1 MYIQD
6 DLKECLKLQFR
17 DITYKVNEK
26 KGIVVALASFYTPL
40 CMGAD
45 VDQYID
51 NIKGIARLNKSVGD
65 TFNVEVGKR
74 IARAKAEK
82 EAFIQFRTMLLSYEK
97 KVFQARLD
105 IAEAIITMNSHIEHQ
120 KEYIKSF

>member
-6 DLKECLKLQFR
+6 NLKECLKLQFR

-26 KGIVVALASFYTPL
+26 KGVVVALAYFRTPL
-40 CMGAD
+40 SMEAGAN
-45 VDQYID
+45 QCI
-51 NIKGIARLNKSVGD
+51 NTIGIARLNKSAGD
-65 TFNVEVGKR
+65 TFNIAVGKK

-82 EAFIQFRTMLLSYEK
+82 EAFIQFRTMLLNYEK

-105 IAEAIITMNSHIEHQ
+105 MAEAVITMSAHIEHQ

>member
-1 MYIQD
+1 MYIQE

-26 KGIVVALASFYTPL
+26 KSVVVALANFRTPL
-40 CMGAD
+40 SMEAGAN
-45 VDQYID
+45 QCI
-51 NIKGIARLNKSVGD
+51 NTIGIARLNMSAGD
-65 TFNVEVGKR
+65 TFNIEVGKK

-82 EAFIQFRTMLLSYEK
+82 EAFIQFRTMLLKYEDK
-97 KVFQARLD
+97 LFQAHL
-105 IAEAIITMNSHIEHQ
+105 EMSKAIDTMSSHIEHQ

>member
-17 DITYKVNEK
+17 DITYKVNEE
-26 KGIVVALASFYTPL
+26 KGVVVALANFRTPL
-40 CMGAD
+40 SMEAGAN
-45 VDQYID
+45 QCI
-51 NIKGIARLNKSVGD
+51 NTIGIARLNMSAGD
-65 TFNVEVGKR
+65 TFNIEVGKK

-82 EAFIQFRTMLLSYEK
+82 EAFIQFRTMLLKYEDK
-97 KVFQARLD
+97 LFQARL
-105 IAEAIITMNSHIEHQ
+105 EMSKAIDTMSSHIEHQ

>member
-6 DLKECLKLQFR
+6 NLKECLKLQFR
-17 DITYKVNEK
+17 DITYKVNEE
-26 KGIVVALASFYTPL
+26 KGVVVALAYFRTPL
-40 CMGAD
+40 SMEAGAN
-45 VDQYID
+45 QCI
-51 NIKGIARLNKSVGD
+51 NTIGIARLNKSAGD
-65 TFNVEVGKR
+65 TFNIEVGKK

-82 EAFIQFRTMLLSYEK
+82 EAFTQFRTMLLNYKK

-105 IAEAIITMNSHIEHQ
+105 IAETIITMSSRIEHQ

>member
-26 KGIVVALASFYTPL
+26 KGVVVALANFRTPL
-40 CMGAD
+40 SMEAGAN
-45 VDQYID
+45 QCI
-51 NIKGIARLNKSVGD
+51 NTIGIARLNMSAGD
-65 TFNVEVGKR
+65 TFNIEVGKK

-82 EAFIQFRTMLLSYEK
+82 EAFIQFRTMLLKYEDK
-97 KVFQARLD
+97 LFQARL
-105 IAEAIITMNSHIEHQ
+105 EMSKAIDTMSSHIEHQ

>member
-6 DLKECLKLQFR
+6 NLKECLKLQYR
-17 DITYKVNEK
+17 GITYKVNEE
-26 KGIVVALASFYTPL
+26 KGVVVALAYFHTPL
-40 CMGAD
+40 SMEAGAN
-45 VDQYID
+45 QCI
-51 NIKGIARLNKSVGD
+51 NTIGIARLNKSAGD
-65 TFNVEVGKR
+65 TFNIEVGKK

-105 IAEAIITMNSHIEHQ
+105 IAEAIITTSSHIEHQ
-120 KEYIKSF
+120 KEYIKSL

>member
-6 DLKECLKLQFR
+6 NFKKCLKLQYR
-17 DITYKVNEK
+17 DITYKVNEE
-26 KGIVVALASFYTPL
+26 KGVVVALAYFYIPL
-40 CMGAD
+40 SMEVNAN
-45 VDQYID
+45 QYI
-51 NIKGIARLNKSVGD
+51 NTIGIARLDKSAGD
-65 TFNVEVGKR
+65 TFNIEVGKK

-82 EAFIQFRTMLLSYEK
+82 EAFLQFRTMLLNYEK

-105 IAEAIITMNSHIEHQ
+105 IAEAIITMSSHIEHQ

>member
-6 DLKECLKLQFR
+6 DLKKCLKLQYR

-26 KGIVVALASFYTPL
+26 KGVVVALAYFRTPL
-40 CMGAD
+40 SMEAGAN
-45 VDQYID
+45 QCI
-51 NIKGIARLNKSVGD
+51 NTIGIARLNKSAGD
-65 TFNVEVGKR
+65 TFNVEVGKE

-82 EAFIQFRTMLLSYEK
+82 EAFILFRTMLLNYEK

-105 IAEAIITMNSHIEHQ
+105 IAEAIITMSSHIEHQ

>member
-26 KGIVVALASFYTPL
+26 KCIVVALANFRTPL
-40 CMGAD
+40 SMEAGAN
-45 VDQYID
+45 QCI
-51 NIKGIARLNKSVGD
+51 NTIGIARLNKSAGD
-65 TFNVEVGKR
+65 TFNIEVGKK

-82 EAFIQFRTMLLSYEK
+82 EAFTQFRTMLLNYEK

-105 IAEAIITMNSHIEHQ
+105 IAEAIITMSSHIEHQ

>member
-26 KGIVVALASFYTPL
+26 KGIVVALAYFRTPL
-40 CMGAD
+40 SMEAGAN
-45 VDQYID
+45 QCI
-51 NIKGIARLNKSVGD
+51 NTIGIAKLNKSAGD
-65 TFNVEVGKR
+65 TFNIEVGKK

-105 IAEAIITMNSHIEHQ
+105 IAEAIITMSSHIEHQ

>member
-6 DLKECLKLQFR
+6 DLKKCLKLQFR

-26 KGIVVALASFYTPL
+26 KGVVVALANFHTPL
-40 CMGAD
+40 SMEAGAN
-45 VDQYID
+45 QCI
-51 NIKGIARLNKSVGD
+51 NTIGIARLNKSAGD
-65 TFNVEVGKR
+65 TFNIEVGKK

-82 EAFIQFRTMLLSYEK
+82 EAFILFKTVLLNYDK
-97 KVFQARLD
+97 KIVQARLD
-105 IAEAIITMNSHIEHQ
+105 IAEAIITMSSHIKYQ

>member
-1 MYIQD
+1 MYIRE

-26 KGIVVALASFYTPL
+26 KGVVVALAYFRTPL
-40 CMGAD
+40 CMEAGVNQCINTIGKA
-45 VDQYID
+45 
-51 NIKGIARLNKSVGD
+51 KLNKSAGD
-65 TFNVEVGKR
+65 TFNIEVGKK

-97 KVFQARLD
+97 KVFQARLN
-105 IAEAIITMNSHIEHQ
+105 IAEAIITMSSHIEHQ

>member
-26 KGIVVALASFYTPL
+26 KGVVVALAYFRTPL
-40 CMGAD
+40 SMEAGAN
-45 VDQYID
+45 QCI
-51 NIKGIARLNKSVGD
+51 NTIGIARLNKSAGD
-65 TFNVEVGKR
+65 TFNIEVGKK

-82 EAFIQFRTMLLSYEK
+82 EAFTQFKAMLLKYEDK
-97 KVFQARLD
+97 LFQARL
-105 IAEAIITMNSHIEHQ
+105 EMSKAIDTMSSHIEHQ

>member
-1 MYIQD
+1 MYIRD

-26 KGIVVALASFYTPL
+26 KGVVVALAYFRTPL
-40 CMGAD
+40 CMEAGAN
-45 VDQYID
+45 QCI
-51 NIKGIARLNKSVGD
+51 NTIGIARLNKSAGD
-65 TFNVEVGKR
+65 TFNIEVGKK

-82 EAFIQFRTMLLSYEK
+82 EAFTQFKAMLLKYEDK
-97 KVFQARLD
+97 LFQARL
-105 IAEAIITMNSHIEHQ
+105 EMSKAIDTMSSHIEHQ

>member
-6 DLKECLKLQFR
+6 DLKKCLKLQFR

-26 KGIVVALASFYTPL
+26 KGVVVALTNFRTPL
-40 CMGAD
+40 SMEAGAN
-45 VDQYID
+45 QCI
-51 NIKGIARLNKSVGD
+51 NTIGIARLNKIAGD
-65 TFNVEVGKR
+65 TFNIEVGKK

-82 EAFIQFRTMLLSYEK
+82 EAFIQFKTMLLTYENK
-97 KVFQARLD
+97 IFQARLD
-105 IAEAIITMNSHIEHQ
+105 ISKVIDTTSSHIEHQ

>member
-6 DLKECLKLQFR
+6 DLKECLKLQYR

-26 KGIVVALASFYTPL
+26 KGVVVALAYFRTPL
-40 CMGAD
+40 SMEAGAN
-45 VDQYID
+45 QCI
-51 NIKGIARLNKSVGD
+51 NTIGIARLNKSAGD
-65 TFNVEVGKR
+65 TFNIEVGKK

-82 EAFIQFRTMLLSYEK
+82 EAFTQFRTMLLNYEK

-105 IAEAIITMNSHIEHQ
+105 IAEAIITMSSHIEHQ

>member
-1 MYIQD
+1 MYIRE

-17 DITYKVNEK
+17 DITYKVNEE
-26 KGIVVALASFYTPL
+26 KGVVVALAYFRTPL
-40 CMGAD
+40 SMEAGAN
-45 VDQYID
+45 QCI
-51 NIKGIARLNKSVGD
+51 NTIGKAKLNKSAGD
-65 TFNVEVGKR
+65 TFNIEVGKK

-105 IAEAIITMNSHIEHQ
+105 IAEAIITTSSHIEHQ

>member
-17 DITYKVNEK
+17 GITYKVNEK
-26 KGIVVALASFYTPL
+26 KGVVVTLANFRTPL
-40 CMGAD
+40 SMEAGAN
-45 VDQYID
+45 QCI
-51 NIKGIARLNKSVGD
+51 NTIGIARLNKSAGD
-65 TFNVEVGKR
+65 TFNIEVGKK

-82 EAFIQFRTMLLSYEK
+82 EAFIQFRTMLLNYEK
-97 KVFQARLD
+97 KVFQAHLN
-105 IAEAIITMNSHIEHQ
+105 IAEAIITMSSHIEHQ

>member
-17 DITYKVNEK
+17 DITYKVNEE
-26 KGIVVALASFYTPL
+26 KGVVVALAYFRTPL
-40 CMGAD
+40 SMEAGAN
-45 VDQYID
+45 QCI
-51 NIKGIARLNKSVGD
+51 NTIGIARLNKSAGD
-65 TFNVEVGKR
+65 TFNIEVGKK

-82 EAFIQFRTMLLSYEK
+82 EAFTQFRTMLLNYKK

-105 IAEAIITMNSHIEHQ
+105 IAETIITMSSRIEHQ

>member
-17 DITYKVNEK
+17 DITYKVNEE
-26 KGIVVALASFYTPL
+26 KGVVVALAYFRTPL
-40 CMGAD
+40 SMEAGAN
-45 VDQYID
+45 QCI
-51 NIKGIARLNKSVGD
+51 NTIGIARLNKSAGD
-65 TFNVEVGKR
+65 TFNIEVGKK

-82 EAFIQFRTMLLSYEK
+82 EAFIQFRTMLLNYEK

-105 IAEAIITMNSHIEHQ
+105 IAEAIITMSSHIEHQ

>member
-1 MYIQD
+1 MYIRE

-26 KGIVVALASFYTPL
+26 KGVVVALAYFHTPL
-40 CMGAD
+40 CMEAGAN
-45 VDQYID
+45 QYI
-51 NIKGIARLNKSVGD
+51 NTIGKAKLNKSAGD
-65 TFNVEVGKR
+65 TFNIEVGKK

-97 KVFQARLD
+97 KVFQAHLN
-105 IAEAIITMNSHIEHQ
+105 IAEAIITMSSHIKHQ

>member
-6 DLKECLKLQFR
+6 NLKKCLKLQFR

-26 KGIVVALASFYTPL
+26 KGVVVALAYFHTPL
-40 CMGAD
+40 CMEAGAN
-45 VDQYID
+45 QCI
-51 NIKGIARLNKSVGD
+51 NTIGIARLNKSAGD
-65 TFNVEVGKR
+65 TFNIEVGKK

-105 IAEAIITMNSHIEHQ
+105 IAEAIITMSSHIEHQ

>member
-6 DLKECLKLQFR
+6 NFKKCLKLQYR
-17 DITYKVNEK
+17 DITYKVNEE
-26 KGIVVALASFYTPL
+26 KGVVVALAYFYTPL
-40 CMGAD
+40 SMEAGAN
-45 VDQYID
+45 QCI
-51 NIKGIARLNKSVGD
+51 NTIGIARLNKSAGD
-65 TFNVEVGKR
+65 TFNIEVGKK

-82 EAFIQFRTMLLSYEK
+82 EAFIRFRTMLLNYEEK
-97 KVFQARLD
+97 ISQAHLD